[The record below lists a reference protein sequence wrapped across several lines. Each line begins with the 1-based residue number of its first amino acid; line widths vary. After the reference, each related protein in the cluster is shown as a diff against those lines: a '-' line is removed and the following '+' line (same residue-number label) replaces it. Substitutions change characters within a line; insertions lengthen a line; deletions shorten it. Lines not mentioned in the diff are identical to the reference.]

1 MNRIVFVEDD
11 AEVGSLIAAYL
22 AKHDIDVIVEPRGD
36 RAEDLILTT
45 QPDLVLLDIML
56 PGKDGMTI
64 CRDLRHRWQG
74 PIVLLTSL
82 DSDMNHILALEMGAC
97 DYILKTTPPAVL
109 LARLRLHLRQSEQT
123 QQAKSLQES
132 ALTPH
137 KALRFGA
144 LTIDPLNR
152 AVQLNGDFIS
162 LSTADF
168 ELLWELATHAGQI
181 MDRDAL
187 LKTLR
192 VDRDALL
199 KTLKTLRGVN
209 YDGLDR
215 SVDVAISRLRKKL
228 LDSAAEPYR
237 IKTIRNKG
245 YLFAPHAWDETT
257 G

>member
-97 DYILKTTPPAVL
+97 DYILKTTPPVDFAG
-109 LARLRLHLRQSEQT
+109 A
-123 QQAKSLQES
+123 S
-132 ALTPH
+132 ALTPAA
-137 KALRFGA
+137 KRTNATGKKSSGE
-144 LTIDPLNR
+144 R
-152 AVQLNGDFIS
+152 A
-162 LSTADF
+162 
-168 ELLWELATHAGQI
+168 
-181 MDRDAL
+181 
-187 LKTLR
+187 
-192 VDRDALL
+192 
-199 KTLKTLRGVN
+199 
-209 YDGLDR
+209 Y
-215 SVDVAISRLRKKL
+215 
-228 LDSAAEPYR
+228 AA
-237 IKTIRNKG
+237 
-245 YLFAPHAWDETT
+245 
-257 G
+257 